1 MPLQKLKFRPGI
13 NREGTSLANEGG
25 WYQCD
30 KIRFRSGYPEKIG
43 GWTGFPGF
51 TKYLGVARSLWNWVT
66 LTSFN
71 LLGIGT
77 NLKFYIEDGGA
88 YYDITPIKFTSTL
101 ASNAFTTAYTTLA
114 AGISATTDTIQITNA
129 TNFITL
135 ETGTILIG
143 TEKIRFGNVA
153 GNFLQNCIRGYGGT
167 TAAAHNTGAA
177 VACYTVYVS
186 DPGCGVQTD
195 DFVTISNVTSPPT
208 TINGIPIADVTGNF
222 QVTQVGPS
230 TYVFDAASPS
240 TSGGVA
246 TNGAKFEYE
255 ITTGKDIYTLGTG
268 WGAGG
273 WNAGSPSD
281 PWAHGWGTGFTTGIG
296 QQLRTWTQ
304 ANFGQILLFTP
315 RGGPIYTWDP
325 GTSDQPNFTT
335 RGVKVTGTNVPII
348 INTILVSDAT
358 RITIAF
364 GCNDYGGTSL
374 DPLLIRWSDAEN
386 YLSWTPDIT
395 NQAGSYRLSHGSQII
410 AAIQTRQE
418 IIVWTD
424 TAVYSMQYSGQP
436 YIWSFNILADN
447 TSIAGPNVPVTVNG
461 VTYWM
466 GADKFYVY
474 SGRVDTLPCSLR
486 QYVFEDINLTQA
498 YQFFGGTNE
507 GYNEIWWFY
516 CSANSTVVDRYVI
529 YNHLDRVWYYG
540 TLNRSAW
547 LDSPLRASPMAATY
561 INTMVYQE
569 SGVDDNSTITPQP
582 IYAYAL
588 TSDFDIGEGHN
599 LGFVWRMVP
608 DVTFDGSM
616 TNTGTYPSVNFT
628 VYPRANPGAYYGNDQ
643 NNIPP
648 GGNTDNPAVTTTQ
661 SYSGIYH
668 TYIVQQFTQQV
679 YTRVRGR
686 QMAFQISSNG
696 LGTQWQLGTPR
707 LDVRPDGRR

>member
-25 WYQCD
+25 WFQCD
-30 KIRFRSGYPEKIG
+30 KIRFRSGYPEKLG
-43 GWTGFPGF
+43 GWTGFAGF
-51 TKYLGVARSLWNWVT
+51 NKYKGVARSLWNWVT
-66 LTSFN
+66 LTNFN

-77 NLKFYIEDGGA
+77 NLKFYIEDGGG

-101 ASNAFTTAYTTLA
+101 ASNAFTTAASTLA
-114 AGISATTDTIQITNA
+114 ANVTATSTSIQVTDA
-129 TNFITL
+129 SDFEVL

-143 TEKIRFGNVA
+143 AEKIRFESVNA
-153 GNFLQNCIRGYGGT
+153 DDNILINCIRGYGGT
-167 TAAAHNTGAA
+167 TAAAHTAGAN
-177 VACYTVYVS
+177 VTSYSVFVY
-186 DPGCGVQTD
+186 DPGCAVQTD
-195 DFVTISNVTSPPT
+195 DFVTISLVTDPPDNV
-208 TINGIPIADVTGNF
+208 NGIPIANIEGNF
-222 QVTQVGPS
+222 QVTQVGNS
-230 TYVFDAASPS
+230 SYVFDALSPA
-240 TSGGVA
+240 TTGGVA
-246 TNGAKFEYE
+246 TNGAKFQYE

-268 WGAGG
+268 WGAG
-273 WNAGSPSD
+273 
-281 PWAHGWGTGFTTGIG
+281 PWSRGGWGSGYTVGIG

-315 RGGPIYTWDP
+315 RGGPIYTWNP
-325 GTSDQPNFTT
+325 GSATQPDFGT
-335 RGVKVTGTNVPII
+335 RATRVTGTNVPTV

-358 RITIAF
+358 RITICF
-364 GCNDYGGTSL
+364 GCNDYGSVTL

-386 YLSWTPDIT
+386 YLSWTPAIT

-410 AAIQTRQE
+410 SALQTRQE
-418 IIVWTD
+418 IVVWTD

-447 TSIAGPNVPVTVNG
+447 TSIAGPNTPVTVNG

-516 CSANSTVVDRYVI
+516 CSADSTVIDRYVI

-569 SGVDDNSTITPQP
+569 SGVDDNSTETVQP
-582 IYAYAL
+582 IFAYAL

-616 TNTGTYPSVNFT
+616 TSTGTFPSVNFT
-628 VYPRANPGAYYGNDQ
+628 IYPRANPGAYYGNDQ

-648 GGNTDNPAVTTTQ
+648 GGDTDNPLVTTTQ
-661 SYSGIYH
+661 SYSGVYH
-668 TYIVQQFTQQV
+668 TYIVQKFTQQI

-696 LGTQWQLGTPR
+696 LGTAWQLGTPR

>member
-13 NREGTSLANEGG
+13 NRESTSLANEGG

-43 GWTGFPGF
+43 GWTGFAGF
-51 TKYLGVARSLWNWVT
+51 NTYKGVARSLWNWVT

-88 YYDITPIKFTSTL
+88 YYDITPIRYSSTI
-101 ASNAFTTAYTTLA
+101 ASNAFRTAYSTLA
-114 AGISATTDTIQITNA
+114 TTINPTTTSIQVA
-129 TNFITL
+129 SGSSFTL
-135 ETGTILIG
+135 LEQGTILIDS
-143 TEKIRFGNVA
+143 EKIRFDGVVGNT
-153 GNFLQNCIRGYGGT
+153 LTNCIRGYGGT
-167 TAAAHNTGAA
+167 TATAHTAGAA
-177 VACYTVYVS
+177 VSCYTVYVS
-186 DPGCGVQTD
+186 DPGCGIQTD
-195 DFVTISNVTSPPT
+195 DFVTISAVTTPPT
-208 TINGIPIADVTGNF
+208 TVNGIPLASIQGNF
-222 QVTQVGPS
+222 QVVQVAPS
-230 TYVFDAASPS
+230 TYVFDALSVA

-246 TNGAKFEYE
+246 TNGASFAYE
-255 ITTGKDIYTLGTG
+255 ITTGKDVYTLGTG
-268 WGAGG
+268 WGAG
-273 WNAGSPSD
+273 
-281 PWAHGWGTGFTTGIG
+281 PWSRGGWGSGYTTGVG
-296 QQLRTWTQ
+296 QQLRLWTQ
-304 ANFGQILLFTP
+304 ANFGQILLFVP
-315 RGGPIYTWDP
+315 RGGALYSWDP
-325 GTSDQPNFTT
+325 GTSTQPAYTT
-335 RGVKVTGTNVPII
+335 RGVKVTGTNVPIT

-358 RITIAF
+358 RITICF
-364 GCNDYGGTSL
+364 GCNDYGATAL

-386 YLSWTPDIT
+386 YLAWTPAIT

-410 AAIQTRQE
+410 GAIQTRQE

-424 TAVYSMQYSGQP
+424 TAVYSMQYSGPP
-436 YIWSFNILADN
+436 YVWSFNILADN
-447 TSIAGPNVPVTVNG
+447 TSIAGPNTAVTVNG

-466 GADKFYVY
+466 GTDKFYVY

-486 QYVFEDINLTQA
+486 QYVFEDINLTQQF
-498 YQFFGGTNE
+498 QFFGGTNE

-516 CSANSTVVDRYVI
+516 CSANSTVVDRYII

-569 SGVDDNSTITPQP
+569 SGVNDNSTVTPQP
-582 IYAYAL
+582 IFAYAL

-599 LGFVWRMVP
+599 LGFVWRIVP
-608 DVTFDGSM
+608 DVTFDGSA
-616 TNTGTYPSVNFT
+616 TNTGSYPSVNFT

-643 NNIPP
+643 NNVPP
-648 GGNTDNPAVTTTQ
+648 GGNTDNPEVTTTQ
-661 SYSGIYH
+661 SYSGIYS
-668 TYIVQQFTQQV
+668 TYIVQQFTQQI

>member
-1 MPLQKLKFRPGI
+1 MPLQKLKYRPGI
-13 NREGTSLANEGG
+13 NRESTTLANEGG

-30 KIRFRSGYPEKIG
+30 KIRFRSGFPEKLG
-43 GWTGFPGF
+43 GWTGFAGF
-51 TKYLGVARSLWNWVT
+51 NKYLGVARSLWNWVT

-71 LLGIGT
+71 LLGVGT
-77 NLKFYIEDGGA
+77 NLKFYVEDGGG

-101 ASNAFTTAYTTLA
+101 ASNAFTTAYSTLA
-114 AGISATTDTIQITNA
+114 ATITSEATTIEVTDA
-129 TNFITL
+129 TNFFTL

-143 TEKIRFGNVA
+143 AEKIRFFGVA
-153 GNFLQNCIRGYGGT
+153 DNFLQNCIRGYGGT
-167 TAAAHNTGAA
+167 TAAPHTAGAT
-177 VACYTVYVS
+177 VACYSVFVD

-195 DFVTISNVTSPPT
+195 DFVTISNVTAPST
-208 TINGIPIADVTGNF
+208 VNGIPVANLTGNF

-230 TYVFDAASPS
+230 TYVFDALSPS

-268 WGAGG
+268 WGSGPWSRGG
-273 WNAGSPSD
+273 WGS
-281 PWAHGWGTGFTTGIG
+281 GYTIGIG
-296 QQLRTWTQ
+296 QQLRIWSQ
-304 ANFGQILLFTP
+304 ANFGQILLFAP
-315 RGGPIYTWDP
+315 RGGALYTWDP
-325 GTSDQPNFTT
+325 GTATQPAFTT
-335 RGVKVTGTNVPII
+335 RGVKVTGTNVPIT
-348 INTILVSDAT
+348 INSVLVSDAT
-358 RITIAF
+358 RITICF
-364 GCNDYGGTSL
+364 GCNDYGSVIL

-386 YLSWTPDIT
+386 YLAWTPSIT

-410 AAIQTRQE
+410 TSIQTRQE

-436 YIWSFNILADN
+436 FIWNFNILADN
-447 TSIAGPNVPVTVNG
+447 TSIVGPNVPVTVNG

-466 GADKFYVY
+466 GTDKFYVY

-486 QYVFEDINLTQA
+486 QYVFDDINLTQA

-507 GYNEIWWFY
+507 AYNEIWWYY
-516 CSANSTVVDRYVI
+516 CSANSDVVDKYVI

-540 TLNRSAW
+540 NLERSAW
-547 LDSPLRASPMAATY
+547 LDSPLRPSPMAATY
-561 INTMVYQE
+561 INTMVYHE
-569 SGVDDNSTITPQP
+569 SGNDDNSTVTPQP
-582 IYAYAL
+582 IYAYCL

-599 LGFVWRMVP
+599 LGFVWRIVP
-608 DVTFDGSM
+608 DVTFDGSR
-616 TNTGTYPSVNFT
+616 TQTGVFPSVNFT

-648 GGNTDNPAVTTTQ
+648 GGNTDNPEVATNQ
-661 SYSGIYH
+661 SYSGIYS
-668 TYIVQQFTQQV
+668 TYVVQQFTQQI

-686 QMAFQISSNG
+686 QMAFQISSDG
-696 LGTQWQLGTPR
+696 LGTAWQLGTPR